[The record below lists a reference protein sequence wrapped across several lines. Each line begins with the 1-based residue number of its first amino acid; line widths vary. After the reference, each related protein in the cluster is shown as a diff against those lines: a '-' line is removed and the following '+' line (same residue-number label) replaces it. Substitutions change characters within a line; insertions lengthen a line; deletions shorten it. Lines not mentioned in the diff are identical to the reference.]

1 MGLQYLLYFISF
13 VAVLVLP
20 SCSDK
25 GAFSYVVSSSAELD
39 PVYGVRL
46 DSTVPAVDLAL
57 EYINNN
63 STLLPGITLSY
74 GQVTQLQVLYAHVL
88 VYCIIYRHGRA
99 NKSIHH
105 PQLWSSNIIYS
116 FIVHSHL

>member
-1 MGLQYLLYFISF
+1 MEVQYLVFLFIS
-13 VAVLVLP
+13 LVLP
-20 SCSDK
+20 TCSDK

-74 GQVTQLQVLYAHVL
+74 EQVTQLQVCHLFRL
-88 VYCIIYRHGRA
+88 VYYMH
-99 NKSIHH
+99 
-105 PQLWSSNIIYS
+105 
-116 FIVHSHL
+116 V